1 MALVHDGPTC
11 RGKKTCTYAWTAAQ
25 FVYVQAPQRAKMA
38 IIADNE
44 ASVCRHG
51 LSEEVGGVLVANTTS

>member
-1 MALVHDGPTC
+1 MMVLLAE
-11 RGKKTCTYAWTAAQ
+11 GKKTSTYAWTA
-25 FVYVQAPQRAKMA
+25 FVYVQAPQRAKKA

-44 ASVCRHG
+44 ASVCGHG